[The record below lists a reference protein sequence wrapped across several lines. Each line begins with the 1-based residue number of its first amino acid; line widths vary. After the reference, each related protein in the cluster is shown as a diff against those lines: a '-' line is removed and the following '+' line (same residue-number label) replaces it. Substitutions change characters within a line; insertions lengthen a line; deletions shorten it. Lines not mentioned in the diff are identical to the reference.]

1 MSIQVLVIILMA
13 IAALSPV
20 VHPKVTVIPAIL
32 AGSFPLLILISILL
46 AIVLFFID
54 LKWTLLPILMLLLFW
69 KPIQKHWNLGFTSPE
84 IKAEHLGV
92 ATFNLFGLKHIKKA
106 EDEKL
111 LKELKSVLS
120 DPALD
125 VICLQES
132 NGFSNKVIDD
142 VLDFDYK
149 YQYLNSGVKLVSKYR
164 ILDKGTFDFNSVVNS
179 CLWAN
184 LQLEDR
190 KVRVYC
196 THLQS
201 NRVGD
206 RTTEIMEKGDLTEK
220 TTWLGIRN
228 VMSRYK
234 KATLMR
240 EEQGNRIKTHAK
252 HSEYPV
258 IFCGDLNDHPLSY
271 PVTQLSEGWKDTF
284 CEKGSGW
291 GTTYGGQLPLLRIDY
306 IMVDSSFDVVHQEV
320 TKTDLS
326 DHYFVEAIV
335 RFKE

>member
-1 MSIQVLVIILMA
+1 MLMA

-20 VHPKVTVIPAIL
+20 IHPKITVIPAIL
-32 AGSFPLLILISILL
+32 AGSFPVLILITLLL
-46 AIVLFFID
+46 AAILFFID
-54 LKWTLLPILMLLLFW
+54 LKYIILPLLTLIVFW
-69 KPIQKHWNLGFTSPE
+69 NPLQKHWSLGLHSPE
-84 IKAEHLGV
+84 IKREYLGI

-111 LKELKSVLS
+111 MNELEAVLS
-120 DPALD
+120 NPDLD
-125 VICLQES
+125 VLCLQES
-132 NGFSNKVIDD
+132 NGYSNQVIDK

-149 YQYLNSGVKLVSKYR
+149 YQYLNSGVKLVSKYP
-164 ILDKGTFDFNSVVNS
+164 ILDKGTFDFNSTINS

-206 RTTEIMEKGDLTEK
+206 RTSEIMEKGDLTEK
-220 TTWLGIRN
+220 TTWLGIRS
-228 VMSRYK
+228 VMSRYR
-234 KATLMR
+234 KATLIR
-240 EEQGNRIKTHAK
+240 EEQSNRIKTHAQ

-271 PVTQLSEGWKDTF
+271 PVTKLSEGWKDTF
-284 CEKGSGW
+284 REKGSGW
-291 GTTYGGQLPLLRIDY
+291 GTTYGGKLPLLRIDY
-306 IMVDSSFDVVHQEV
+306 IMVDSSFEVVHQEV
-320 TKTDLS
+320 THTDLS

-335 RFKE
+335 QLKD